1 VRERLRAL
9 AHLLRGWRLAL
20 LVVTAAVVWIVAY
33 VGWPRSGA
41 GDATFVTLLV
51 SLGMAAP
58 VIVTGANVH
67 RAQRWHDVTARRL
80 ETVEAAT
87 DSPDGSLR
95 DLNERMRLLD
105 GVVADL
111 SRRPWDPTT
120 LPWPAPGTDPRPV
133 LLLPGAAYH
142 LPEIMALADA
152 LHARGIPSRVAVGEA
167 HWPRIA
173 AGLAWY
179 ERPVFA
185 LPDPARIDEVAAVVT
200 MKDWAGY
207 GVLVEAANAS
217 GIPTFAKVEGAQDFE
232 DVDTPYRRDAYR
244 TAHHILCQGANDYA
258 ALEGDRHI
266 VGSTRLERLWL
277 APAEPIVDDTA
288 VINVNFTYGVMTRE
302 RRAWLDTAIAGC
314 EAADAPS
321 VLAMHPAEK
330 RQRLHPRATTVPIAR
345 LLLRAGVLISR
356 FSTVPFE
363 AMARG
368 VPFIYHNPHGECVPL
383 FADSK
388 GAFTTSVDIDSLA
401 TAIEEA
407 RDWRDDYRSR
417 AAEFFT
423 AQVDIDPARDS
434 ATRGALVIERFL

>member
-1 VRERLRAL
+1 VKERLRAL
-9 AHLLRGWRLAL
+9 MRSMRRWQIVLLAA
-20 LVVTAAVVWIVAY
+20 TAAAVWVVAF

-51 SLGMAAP
+51 SLGMVAP
-58 VIVTGANVH
+58 MIVTAANLH
-67 RAQRWHDVTARRL
+67 RTERWRDVTARRL
-80 ETVEAAT
+80 EAVEAAT
-87 DSPDGSLR
+87 DSPEGSLR
-95 DLNERMRLLD
+95 GLNERVRLLD
-105 GVVADL
+105 GVVADF

-120 LPWPAPGTDPRPV
+120 LPWPAPEADPKPV

-152 LHARGIPSRVAVGEA
+152 LHARGIPSRISVGDA

-173 AGLAWY
+173 TGLAWY
-179 ERPVFA
+179 ERPVFK

-207 GVLVEAANAS
+207 GVLVEAANAC

-232 DVDTPYRRDAYR
+232 DIDTPYRREAYR
-244 TAHHILCQGANDYA
+244 TARHILCQGANDYA

-288 VINVNFTYGVMTRE
+288 VINVNFTYGVMTEE
-302 RRAWLDTAIAGC
+302 RKAWLDTAIAGC
-314 EAADAPS
+314 EAAGAPY

-330 RQRLHPRATTVPIAR
+330 RQRFHPRATTVPIAR

-388 GAFTTSVDIDSLA
+388 GAFTTSVAVDSLA
-401 TAIEEA
+401 MAIEEA
-407 RDWRDDYRSR
+407 RGWRDDYRSR